1 MGYTRVSRAIG
12 SQTTDLQREVLLL
25 AGVDEDCSYDDR
37 ASGKKDDRPQLAV
50 CLKALPR
57 RDIRVLGKFEPL
69 GLDLRHLVNTD
80 QDLTTRGLGLGLR
93 VLTVEGAAID
103 TTTASGQLVVGI
115 SVSSLISNDH
125 SSRNASSPDSPPH
138 VPEAEI

>member
-12 SQTTDLQREVLLL
+12 SQTTDLQREVLLF

-57 RDIRVLGKFEPL
+57 RDTRLLGKFEPL

-80 QDLTTRGLGLGLR
+80 HDLTNRGLGLG
-93 VLTVEGAAID
+93 VLTVEGAAVY

-115 SVSSLISNDH
+115 FGVLADFK
-125 SSRNASSPDSPPH
+125 
-138 VPEAEI
+138 